1 MSNLTDLTL
10 SEMRAGLDA
19 GKFSSREL
27 VQAALDQ
34 IAKLDSSLHAFL
46 HLDAESAL
54 KQADEVD
61 KNHQPDKPLS
71 GIPIAIKDVLMIEGL
86 PCTCGSKILEGFIA
100 PYTATSVK
108 RLKEAGAIIIGKTN
122 MDEFAMG
129 SSTENS
135 AYGVTHNPWD
145 VARVPGGSSGGSAA
159 AVAAHDVP
167 VALGTD
173 TGGSIRQPAS
183 FCGVTGLKTTY
194 GRISRYGL
202 VAFGSSLDTV
212 GAFGRTA
219 EDVAT
224 IFSIMAGYDENDA
237 TSVNQPVPQIKF
249 DVDAVRGLKIG
260 VPKEYFIT
268 GIQPEVEEK
277 TRAAIEML
285 KNLGAEIREISLPHT
300 EYALPVYYI
309 IAPAEASANLA
320 RYDGIRYGPRSE
332 ADNLWDVYFKTR
344 GQKFGAEVARRIM
357 IGTYALSAGYYD
369 AYYGQAQKVRTLI
382 KRDFENAFKDVDVIA
397 APTAPTTAFKIGEH
411 VNDPLAMYLEDV
423 FTLPA
428 SLAGVPG
435 ISFNVGFDKNNLPIG
450 LQLIGPHFRE
460 DLLLRVTHAYQQ
472 VTDWHKQKPSL

>member
-19 GKFSSREL
+19 GKFSSSEL

-54 KQADEVD
+54 KQADEAD

-173 TGGSIRQPAS
+173 TGGSNSSTRIILWRDRTQDHLWPHLALWIGGIR
-183 FCGVTGLKTTY
+183 F
-194 GRISRYGL
+194 
-202 VAFGSSLDTV
+202 
-212 GAFGRTA
+212 
-219 EDVAT
+219 
-224 IFSIMAGYDENDA
+224 
-237 TSVNQPVPQIKF
+237 
-249 DVDAVRGLKIG
+249 
-260 VPKEYFIT
+260 
-268 GIQPEVEEK
+268 
-277 TRAAIEML
+277 
-285 KNLGAEIREISLPHT
+285 
-300 EYALPVYYI
+300 
-309 IAPAEASANLA
+309 LA
-320 RYDGIRYGPRSE
+320 RYRRRVWPHRGRCGDDLFHHGG
-332 ADNLWDVYFKTR
+332 TR
-344 GQKFGAEVARRIM
+344 
-357 IGTYALSAGYYD
+357 
-369 AYYGQAQKVRTLI
+369 
-382 KRDFENAFKDVDVIA
+382 
-397 APTAPTTAFKIGEH
+397 
-411 VNDPLAMYLEDV
+411 
-423 FTLPA
+423 
-428 SLAGVPG
+428 
-435 ISFNVGFDKNNLPIG
+435 
-450 LQLIGPHFRE
+450 
-460 DLLLRVTHAYQQ
+460 
-472 VTDWHKQKPSL
+472 